1 MQITDQQREAM
12 WAAMGMTART
22 AAAALAGEYWAE
34 PQILAA
40 AGDLPRETPVMGGR
54 GRLMVMVEV
63 EAPELAEGVTACG
76 AGLAEATAP
85 SGWEPWTGYGIRP
98 VCETGPGTRE
108 LSRLAGDL
116 DTGTMW
122 ATVPVYRPDD
132 PAEAA
137 RRRRLVG
144 WCVVTRPVTA
154 ADLHHLP
161 GGYAES
167 YVLRCPACDAA
178 ARLARWD
185 TEDVWDP
192 MVTAGA
198 PAPAG
203 ELCPDCG
210 VREAG
215 RLTLWERTR

>member
-1 MQITDQQREAM
+1 MQITDQRRETR
-12 WAAMGMTART
+12 WAAMGMTPKT
-22 AAAALAGEYWAE
+22 AAMALTGQYWAE

-54 GRLMVMVEV
+54 GRLLVMAGLA
-63 EAPELAEGVTACG
+63 APELAEGVTLPVRG

-85 SGWEPWTGYGIRP
+85 SGWEPWVGYGIRP
-98 VCETGPGTRE
+98 ASQTGPGTRE
-108 LSRLAGDL
+108 LSRLAGGL
-116 DTGTMW
+116 DMGTMW
-122 ATVPVYRPDD
+122 AMV
-132 PAEAA
+132 AA
-137 RRRRLVG
+137 RMEPGSIDRVVG

-161 GGYAES
+161 DGYAEQ

-215 RLTLWERTR
+215 RLTLWERRR